1 MDEDE
6 ITCYSESG
14 FKIFSKY
21 EADSHIATENSHLTN
36 THLKTMEG
44 KVQRNSEYTISYD
57 PYNRIFYTFTWPTD
71 GGHYFPTAV
80 LIGSEFKQTAEL
92 THQKKISLSQEDPHN
107 FS

>member
-21 EADSHIATENSHLTN
+21 EADSHAAVENPHLIN

-44 KVQRNSEYTISYD
+44 KVQRNS
-57 PYNRIFYTFTWPTD
+57 
-71 GGHYFPTAV
+71 
-80 LIGSEFKQTAEL
+80 
-92 THQKKISLSQEDPHN
+92 
-107 FS
+107 